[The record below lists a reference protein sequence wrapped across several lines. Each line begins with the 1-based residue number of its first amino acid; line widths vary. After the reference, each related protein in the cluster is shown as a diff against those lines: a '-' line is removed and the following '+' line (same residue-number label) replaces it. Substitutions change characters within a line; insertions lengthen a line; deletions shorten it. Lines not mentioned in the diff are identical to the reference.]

1 MLGSRAVNAELRK
14 SLGLSLKKIELRLST
29 GGDLGEKTF
38 MECCRHL
45 WKANGVEL
53 LEPFVEAAFNKL
65 PEKSRSVL
73 FQRML
78 TIVYIAQDK
87 EIED

>member
-14 SLGLSLKKIELRLST
+14 SLGLSLKKIEMHLIT

-65 PEKSRSVL
+65 PEKRSVL
-73 FQRML
+73 FQRMP
-78 TIVYIAQDK
+78 TIVYIAQNK